1 MSVEGFKCM
10 RCTARRSA
18 FPTEILLQQ
27 TAGLLENSTKARQPG
42 FLQVALYKAGPQFW
56 KKSLRIR
63 CIRKGNAVAS
73 PDLMQA

>member
-56 KKSLRIR
+56 KNHLGLDVLGKEMLWLAQI
-63 CIRKGNAVAS
+63 
-73 PDLMQA
+73 